1 MKVRQTVFFLLTALP
16 LAVAACRT
24 TDGRQNPLVIVE
36 NGKSDYRIVLP
47 DVETSPADL
56 TPRNLMEC
64 AKLLQ
69 ECIRESTG
77 AELEI
82 VREGKNGSVKPGIYL
97 GNTVFARSN
106 GVKLSSMKQWQYLRK
121 TVGADLILAGLDE
134 RGPAGKERTC
144 YSIGTMKAV
153 TAFLQEQLGSFSEM
167 L

>member
-106 GVKLSSMKQWQYLRK
+106 GVKLSSMKQCSIFVKRL
-121 TVGADLILAGLDE
+121 
-134 RGPAGKERTC
+134 ERT
-144 YSIGTMKAV
+144 
-153 TAFLQEQLGSFSEM
+153 
-167 L
+167 

>member
-69 ECIRESTG
+69 ELSGVPEQQRTARFLCAMCYIDATG
-77 AELEI
+77 DAHSFLGKVEGIIGMVPEGENGFGYDPVFRYQGKSFAVLTAEEKNAVSHRADALRQVYGYLE
-82 VREGKNGSVKPGIYL
+82 
-97 GNTVFARSN
+97 
-106 GVKLSSMKQWQYLRK
+106 Q
-121 TVGADLILAGLDE
+121 E
-134 RGPAGKERTC
+134 RGTVC
-144 YSIGTMKAV
+144 
-153 TAFLQEQLGSFSEM
+153 
-167 L
+167 